1 VQGAVMPDGFFAES
15 NSPAVKQFVNTFEET
30 YQEKPDFIEAVVYD
44 SALILFHAVTRPDI
58 RYRTDIRDEL
68 ANLENFPGVT
78 GLTRFDETGE
88 VRKKL
93 HLLRIKGKRFV
104 ELK

>member
-1 VQGAVMPDGFFAES
+1 M
-15 NSPAVKQFVNTFEET
+15 TFEDT

-44 SALILFHAVTRPDI
+44 SAMILFHVVTRPHI
-58 RYRTDIRDEL
+58 QYRTEIRDEL
-68 ANLENFPGVT
+68 ANLENFPGIT
-78 GLTRFDETGE
+78 GSTRFDESGE
-88 VRKKL
+88 VQKNL